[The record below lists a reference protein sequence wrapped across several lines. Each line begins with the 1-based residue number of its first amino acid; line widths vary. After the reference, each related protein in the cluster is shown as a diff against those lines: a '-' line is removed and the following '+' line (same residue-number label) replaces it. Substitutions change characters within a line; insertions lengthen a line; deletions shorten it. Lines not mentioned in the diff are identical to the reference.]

1 MSILAIIPARMNSSR
16 FPGKPLKKISGMPM
30 IEHCYRR
37 AKLVSEIDE
46 VYVATCDKEINDYI
60 LSINGKSVLTS
71 ELHNRATSRTAEAL
85 EIIESTNKKKYDVV
99 IMIQG
104 DEPLISP
111 ESLRKLT
118 DKSIYLSADIANI
131 MCLIESD
138 KVFEDKNN
146 VKVVVDKNFNAM
158 YFSREPIPCNWG
170 LIQDIPRYMQ
180 TGIISF
186 KRESLK
192 KFNLSDE
199 TILEKAES
207 VDMNRVIENGIKI
220 RMIPSDQFSLGVDV
234 EEELILAE
242 QLMKK
247 DHYFSKYLVE

>member
-1 MSILAIIPARMNSSR
+1 
-16 FPGKPLKKISGMPM
+16 
-30 IEHCYRR
+30 
-37 AKLVSEIDE
+37 
-46 VYVATCDKEINDYI
+46 
-60 LSINGKSVLTS
+60 
-71 ELHNRATSRTAEAL
+71 
-85 EIIESTNKKKYDVV
+85 
-99 IMIQG
+99 
-104 DEPLISP
+104 
-111 ESLRKLT
+111 
-118 DKSIYLSADIANI
+118 
-131 MCLIESD
+131 
-138 KVFEDKNN
+138 
-146 VKVVVDKNFNAM
+146 
-158 YFSREPIPCNWG
+158 
-170 LIQDIPRYMQ
+170 MQ

-192 KFNLSDE
+192 RFNLSDE